1 MTFIKE
7 KIYNIFK
14 WDLKELLKSII
25 GIFLFSIAI
34 NLFIVP
40 NNLYNGGVLGISQLL
55 RTLIV
60 NIFDLNM
67 NFDISGILN
76 FLINVPLFILAYHKI
91 SKSFFSRTLLCV
103 LLQTIFL
110 TFIPTLEVPLVNEL
124 ITSVLIG
131 GILAGIGCG
140 MTLSAGASGGG
151 TDIIGIVISEK
162 SRKLSVGKI
171 GLAVNI
177 VIYSICGILYGIEIM
192 IYSIIYTVFTTLMVD
207 NTHEQNIC
215 STAIVFTKTKPTK
228 LIKFV
233 KEELN
238 RDVTYWEAVGGYS
251 SSKTYISYIVL
262 SKYELQRLE
271 RNISDIDKGAFI
283 VKSDGVGIDGNFK
296 KVLTK

>member
-7 KIYNIFK
+7 KIYNVFK

-60 NIFDLNM
+60 NIFDLNI

-76 FLINVPLFILAYHKI
+76 FLINVPLFVLAYHKI

-151 TDIIGIVISEK
+151 TDIINQINSKYLKMSIGKSMLYTDGTITLSSAVVSDANGVTGEKPLFFFLERYMQSFTDEVAQFVDAIENDKDVPVGIHAGMQ
-162 SRKLSVGKI
+162 SVKI
-171 GLAVNI
+171 GLAAKKSVEEHRP
-177 VIYSICGILYGIEIM
+177 VKLSEI
-192 IYSIIYTVFTTLMVD
+192 F
-207 NTHEQNIC
+207 
-215 STAIVFTKTKPTK
+215 
-228 LIKFV
+228 
-233 KEELN
+233 
-238 RDVTYWEAVGGYS
+238 
-251 SSKTYISYIVL
+251 
-262 SKYELQRLE
+262 
-271 RNISDIDKGAFI
+271 
-283 VKSDGVGIDGNFK
+283 
-296 KVLTK
+296 